1 LVSHVDKHTQG
12 GERTITLGTIENVAF
27 RDRLPP
33 FRDIPSASKQQLDD
47 VENPVQR
54 AAKHVAGRVSHHA
67 KHMADRVAKRVKQ
80 LSTRAVHHAK
90 LVPGKAAKHAKH
102 MASRVAHHAKLLPSQ
117 VVDHAKKL
125 PGRAAKHAK
134 QAPHTLR
141 KFFTGIPSKILAI
154 GPALKKS
161 ISNFSART
169 VDKIIGVVGEVL
181 MTAGIFVLLFLGW
194 HVWYNDL
201 VSGIAQN
208 NAGAE
213 LSNQWDNVPLSVPE
227 FDRNPGDSSGARLS
241 PEPPVTASPAL
252 NARFATLIVPR
263 FGDTFERAI
272 AYGVDPKKVLNVRS
286 AGLGHYPQTNELGEL
301 GNFAIAGHRTTF
313 GAPLGNIDQ
322 LRVGDRLYVESEAG
336 WYVYRYRNLE
346 YVWPKDVAVLKPVPW
361 SNVAAT
367 DRLLTLTS
375 CHPKLS
381 SAERVIAYSVFETFV
396 PRDRGAPSEVA
407 AMKAASQ

>member
-1 LVSHVDKHTQG
+1 
-12 GERTITLGTIENVAF
+12 VAF

-33 FRDIPSASKQQLDD
+33 FREIPSASNPQPDD
-47 VENPVQR
+47 VENPLQR
-54 AAKHVAGRVSHHA
+54 AAKRMATTVMKHGKNLLSRVVHHAKLVPGKVAKHGKNLLSRVVHHAKLVPGKVAKHA
-67 KHMADRVAKRVKQ
+67 KHMATTVAKHGKHLSSRV
-80 LSTRAVHHAK
+80 VHHAK
-90 LVPGKAAKHAKH
+90 LVPGKAAKHAKN
-102 MASRVAHHAKLLPSQ
+102 
-117 VVDHAKKL
+117 L
-125 PGRAAKHAK
+125 PGKVAKHA
-134 QAPHTLR
+134 QQLPHTLL
-141 KFFTGIPSKILAI
+141 KFFTSIPSRVLAI
-154 GPALKKS
+154 GPAIKKS

-194 HVWYNDL
+194 HVWYNDV

-208 NAGAE
+208 NAGSE
-213 LSNQWDNVPLSVPE
+213 LSNEWDNVPLSVPE
-227 FDRNPGDSSGARLS
+227 FDRNPGDSSGARIS
-241 PEPPVTASPAL
+241 PEPPITASPAL

-263 FGDTFERAI
+263 FGDTYERAI

-336 WYVYRYRNLE
+336 WYVYRFRNLE

-361 SNVAAT
+361 SKAAAT

-407 AMKAASQ
+407 AMKAAGQ

>member
-1 LVSHVDKHTQG
+1 
-12 GERTITLGTIENVAF
+12 VAF

-33 FRDIPSASKQQLDD
+33 FREIPSASNPQPDD
-47 VENPVQR
+47 VEIPLQR
-54 AAKHVAGRVSHHA
+54 AAKHVADRVSHHA
-67 KHMADRVAKRVKQ
+67 KRMATTVVKHGKNLLSRV
-80 LSTRAVHHAK
+80 VHQAK
-90 LVPGKAAKHAKH
+90 LVPGKAAKHAK
-102 MASRVAHHAKLLPSQ
+102 RLPSQ
-117 VVDHAKKL
+117 VVHHAKNL
-125 PGRAAKHAK
+125 PGKVAKHA
-134 QAPHTLR
+134 QQLPHTLL
-141 KFFTGIPSKILAI
+141 KFFTSIPSRVLAI
-154 GPALKKS
+154 GPAIKKS

-194 HVWYNDL
+194 HVWYNDV

-213 LSNQWDNVPLSVPE
+213 LSNEWDNVPLSVPE
-227 FDRNPGDSSGARLS
+227 FDRNPGDSSGARLF

-263 FGDTFERAI
+263 FGDTYERAI

-286 AGLGHYPQTNELGEL
+286 AGLGHYPQTNKLGEL

-336 WYVYRYRNLE
+336 WYVYRFRNLE

-361 SNVAAT
+361 SKAAAT

-407 AMKAASQ
+407 ALKAAGQ

>member
-1 LVSHVDKHTQG
+1 M
-12 GERTITLGTIENVAF
+12 AF

-33 FRDIPSASKQQLDD
+33 FRELPNASKPQPDAF
-47 VENPVQR
+47 ETPFQR
-54 AAKHVAGRVSHHA
+54 APKPVERRLSRQAKHVAARISHQA
-67 KHMADRVAKRVKQ
+67 KRIATTVVKYAKRLPGKVAKQ
-80 LSTRAVHHAK
+80 AK
-90 LVPGKAAKHAKH
+90 LVLGKVARLAKNLPGK
-102 MASRVAHHAKLLPSQ
+102 V
-117 VVDHAKKL
+117 
-125 PGRAAKHAK
+125 AKHAK
-134 QAPHTLR
+134 QLPKTLL
-141 KFFTGIPSKILAI
+141 KFFTSIPSRVLAI
-154 GPALKKS
+154 GPAIKKS

-194 HVWYNDL
+194 HVWYNDV

-208 NAGAE
+208 NAGSE
-213 LSNQWDNVPLSVPE
+213 LSNEWDDVPLSVPE
-227 FDRNPGDSSGARLS
+227 FDRNPGDSSGARLF

-263 FGDTFERAI
+263 FGDTYERAI

-361 SNVAAT
+361 SKAAAT

-407 AMKAASQ
+407 AMKVAGQ

>member
-1 LVSHVDKHTQG
+1 M
-12 GERTITLGTIENVAF
+12 AF

-33 FRDIPSASKQQLDD
+33 FRELPSASKPQPDAF
-47 VENPVQR
+47 ETPFQR
-54 AAKHVAGRVSHHA
+54 APKPVER
-67 KHMADRVAKRVKQ
+67 R
-80 LSTRAVHHAK
+80 LSRQAK
-90 LVPGKAAKHAKH
+90 LVPGKVAK
-102 MASRVAHHAKLLPSQ
+102 HAKLLPGK
-117 VVDHAKKL
+117 V
-125 PGRAAKHAK
+125 AKHAQQLPK
-134 QAPHTLR
+134 TLLT
-141 KFFTGIPSKILAI
+141 FFTSIPSRVLAI
-154 GPALKKS
+154 GPAIKKS

-194 HVWYNDL
+194 HVWYNDV

-208 NAGAE
+208 NAGSE
-213 LSNQWDNVPLSVPE
+213 LSNEWDNVPLSIPE
-227 FDRNPGDSSGARLS
+227 FDRNPGDSSGARIS
-241 PEPPVTASPAL
+241 PEPPITASPAL
-252 NARFATLIVPR
+252 YARFATLIVPR

-286 AGLGHYPQTNELGEL
+286 AGLGHYPQTNDLGEL
-301 GNFAIAGHRTTF
+301 GNFAVAGHRTTF

-381 SAERVIAYSVFETFV
+381 SAERVVAYSVFETFV

-407 AMKAASQ
+407 AMKVAGQ

>member
-1 LVSHVDKHTQG
+1 M
-12 GERTITLGTIENVAF
+12 AF

-33 FRDIPSASKQQLDD
+33 FREIPSASNPQPDD
-47 VENPVQR
+47 VENPLQR
-54 AAKHVAGRVSHHA
+54 AVKHVAGRVAKQAKHIATAVVKHA
-67 KHMADRVAKRVKQ
+67 KNLPGNVAR
-80 LSTRAVHHAK
+80 LAK
-90 LVPGKAAKHAKH
+90 NLPGKVAKHAQQLPKT
-102 MASRVAHHAKLLPSQ
+102 LL
-117 VVDHAKKL
+117 
-125 PGRAAKHAK
+125 
-134 QAPHTLR
+134 
-141 KFFTGIPSKILAI
+141 KFFTSIPLRVLAI
-154 GPALKKS
+154 GPAIKKS

-194 HVWYNDL
+194 HVWYNDV

-213 LSNQWDNVPLSVPE
+213 LSNEWDNVPLSVPE
-227 FDRNPGDSSGARLS
+227 FDRNPGDSSGARLF

-263 FGDTFERAI
+263 FGDTYERAI

-336 WYVYRYRNLE
+336 WYVYRFRNLE

-361 SNVAAT
+361 SKAAAT

-407 AMKAASQ
+407 AMKAAGQ

>member
-1 LVSHVDKHTQG
+1 
-12 GERTITLGTIENVAF
+12 VAF

-33 FRDIPSASKQQLDD
+33 FREIPSASNPQPDD

-54 AAKHVAGRVSHHA
+54 AAKRMATTVVKHGKNLLSRV
-67 KHMADRVAKRVKQ
+67 
-80 LSTRAVHHAK
+80 VHHAK

-102 MASRVAHHAKLLPSQ
+102 MATTVAKHGKHLSSRVVHHAKL
-117 VVDHAKKL
+117 V
-125 PGRAAKHAK
+125 PGKAAKHAK
-134 QAPHTLR
+134 NLPGKVAKHAQQLPHTLL
-141 KFFTGIPSKILAI
+141 KFFTSIPSRVLAI
-154 GPALKKS
+154 GPAIKKS

-194 HVWYNDL
+194 HVWYNDV

-208 NAGAE
+208 NAGSE
-213 LSNQWDNVPLSVPE
+213 LSNEWDNVPLSVPE
-227 FDRNPGDSSGARLS
+227 FDRNPGDSSGARLF

-263 FGDTFERAI
+263 FGDTYERAI

-361 SNVAAT
+361 SKAAAT

-407 AMKAASQ
+407 AMKAAGQ

>member
-1 LVSHVDKHTQG
+1 M
-12 GERTITLGTIENVAF
+12 AF

-33 FRDIPSASKQQLDD
+33 FREIPSASNPQPDD

-54 AAKHVAGRVSHHA
+54 AAKHVGDRVSHHA
-67 KHMADRVAKRVKQ
+67 KRMATTVVKHGKNLLSRVVHQAKLVPGKVAKHAKHMATTVAKHGKHLSSRV
-80 LSTRAVHHAK
+80 VHHAK
-90 LVPGKAAKHAKH
+90 LVPGKAAKHAKN
-102 MASRVAHHAKLLPSQ
+102 
-117 VVDHAKKL
+117 L
-125 PGRAAKHAK
+125 PGKVAKHAQQLPK
-134 QAPHTLR
+134 TLL
-141 KFFTGIPSKILAI
+141 KFFTSIPSRVLAI
-154 GPALKKS
+154 GPAIKKS

-194 HVWYNDL
+194 HVWYNDV

-208 NAGAE
+208 NAGSE
-213 LSNQWDNVPLSVPE
+213 LSNEWDNVPLSVPE
-227 FDRNPGDSSGARLS
+227 FDRNPGDSSGARIS
-241 PEPPVTASPAL
+241 PEPPITASPAL

-263 FGDTFERAI
+263 FGDTYERAI

-286 AGLGHYPQTNELGEL
+286 AGLGHYPQTNKLGEL

-336 WYVYRYRNLE
+336 WYVYRFRNLE

-361 SNVAAT
+361 SKVAAT

-407 AMKAASQ
+407 AMKAAGQ

>member
-1 LVSHVDKHTQG
+1 MAT
-12 GERTITLGTIENVAF
+12 RVA
-27 RDRLPP
+27 
-33 FRDIPSASKQQLDD
+33 
-47 VENPVQR
+47 
-54 AAKHVAGRVSHHA
+54 HHA
-67 KHMADRVAKRVKQ
+67 KLVPSKVAQ
-80 LSTRAVHHAK
+80 HAK
-90 LVPGKAAKHAKH
+90 LVPGKVAKHAQQ
-102 MASRVAHHAKLLPSQ
+102 L
-117 VVDHAKKL
+117 
-125 PGRAAKHAK
+125 
-134 QAPHTLR
+134 PHTLL
-141 KFFTGIPSKILAI
+141 KFFTSIPSRVLAI
-154 GPALKKS
+154 GPAIKKS
-161 ISNFSART
+161 TSNFSART

-194 HVWYNDL
+194 HVWYNDV

-208 NAGAE
+208 NAGSE
-213 LSNQWDNVPLSVPE
+213 LSNEWDNVPLSIPE
-227 FDRNPGDSSGARLS
+227 FDRNPGDSSGARIS
-241 PEPPVTASPAL
+241 PEPPITASPAL

-263 FGDTFERAI
+263 FGDTYERAI

-322 LRVGDRLYVESEAG
+322 LRVGDRLYVESEVG

-361 SNVAAT
+361 SKVAAT

-407 AMKAASQ
+407 AMKAAGQ